1 MALVLELFL
10 ALASLTCSLSGL
22 LSNLTRNSFVL
33 FSECYTCTMLPDC
46 GSSDC
51 LWATEEGAKHQAAQG
66 SSHTIRQ
73 ERSCRKTCTYYSL
86 QGSEPSFSVFWERA
100 SCYWKNEV
108 DEQVAITARTQ
119 KGAGEEI
126 CLLGLALSI
135 FIFQSSEDTEK
146 IRRLNLSEMKNIF
159 FLQMS
164 LLPCFGVNSNVP
176 PLHHLPEKTKAHVC
190 LQVWVMLIH
199 LWWVR
204 NQVSVKRVVFPIN
217 YFG

>member
-1 MALVLELFL
+1 
-10 ALASLTCSLSGL
+10 
-22 LSNLTRNSFVL
+22 
-33 FSECYTCTMLPDC
+33 MLPDC
-46 GSSDC
+46 RSSDC

-108 DEQVAITARTQ
+108 DEQVAITACTQ

-126 CLLGLALSI
+126 CLLGLALCI
-135 FIFQSSEDTEK
+135 FIFQSSEDREK
-146 IRRLNLSEMKNIF
+146 IRQLNLSEMKNIF

-164 LLPCFGVNSNVP
+164 LLPCFEVNSNVP
-176 PLHHLPEKTKAHVC
+176 PPITC
-190 LQVWVMLIH
+190 LKKQKHM
-199 LWWVR
+199 
-204 NQVSVKRVVFPIN
+204 SVYRCGWCWSISDGLEIKSQWKEW
-217 YFG
+217 YFL